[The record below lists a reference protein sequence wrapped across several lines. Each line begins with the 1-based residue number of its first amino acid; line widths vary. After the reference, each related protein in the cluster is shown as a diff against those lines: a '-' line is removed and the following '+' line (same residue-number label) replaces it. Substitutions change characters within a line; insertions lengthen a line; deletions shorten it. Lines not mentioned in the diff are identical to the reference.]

1 MVIVHPMKEIMCKR
15 QWAALGQGSSN
26 GGIETGA
33 PRGVERLRKKA
44 RYTSKKPE
52 KHTSGAKAHVD
63 FARLMPGINPRPT
76 ARKTYFCE
84 RSILGLPDQSP
95 AYRSREFFRGP

>member
-15 QWAALGQGSSN
+15 QWASLGQGISH

-33 PRGVERLRKKA
+33 PRGLKRLRKKA
-44 RYTSKKPE
+44 RSTSKKPE
-52 KHTSGAKAHVD
+52 KHTSGAKAHDD

-76 ARKTYFCE
+76 ARKTYFRE
-84 RSILGLPDQSP
+84 RSIPG
-95 AYRSREFFRGP
+95 YRTNEFFRGP

>member
-15 QWAALGQGSSN
+15 QWASLGQGSSH

-33 PRGVERLRKKA
+33 PRGLKRLRKKA
-44 RYTSKKPE
+44 RSTSKKPE

-76 ARKTYFCE
+76 ARKTYFRE
-84 RSILGLPDQSP
+84 RSIHGLPH
-95 AYRSREFFRGP
+95 E